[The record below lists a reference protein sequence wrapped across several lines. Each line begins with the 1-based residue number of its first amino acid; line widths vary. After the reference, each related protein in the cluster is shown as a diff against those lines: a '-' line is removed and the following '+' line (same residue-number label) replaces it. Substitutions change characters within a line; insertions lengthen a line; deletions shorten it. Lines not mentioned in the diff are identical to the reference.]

1 MGLLQDKYLE
11 WVQNNRVVH
20 ERQYSRAS
28 TRQYGRA
35 SKIKY
40 SRASQDD
47 TEGMSGVY
55 ILNFPSFSEKRIR
68 NKVPESK
75 FKKGKVK
82 EV

>member
-1 MGLLQDKYLE
+1 MGSLQDKYLE

-40 SRASQDD
+40 SRASQDN

-55 ILNFPSFSEKRIR
+55 ILHFPSFSGKRIK
-68 NKVPESK
+68 NQVPGSNL
-75 FKKGKVK
+75 KKEG
-82 EV
+82 